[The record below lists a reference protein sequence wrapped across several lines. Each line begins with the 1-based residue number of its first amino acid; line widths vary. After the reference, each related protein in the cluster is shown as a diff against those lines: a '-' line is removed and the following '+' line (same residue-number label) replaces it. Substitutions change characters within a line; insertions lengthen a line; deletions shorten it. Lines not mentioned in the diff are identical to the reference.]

1 MTGSRGDE
9 PGDKIGVSQS
19 PAERR
24 FKVDTLSAVFNALV
38 ARPNLLLGTR
48 AVGMMFLR
56 AFGWIVTVSA
66 PTREYRVVDVAGGGE
81 IHINPHPGMQQT
93 AENRRIT
100 SFYREVKKKQV
111 HLHRVVEGSWHGADL
126 VLMRKS
132 GPVVVEIKGPL
143 GIPTLRDRMARAY
156 IEMRTQFAV
165 YLARQT
171 RTGRWDLYRLG
182 EDGELRL
189 AELGELDAKN

>member
-1 MTGSRGDE
+1 MTGRRGDE

-24 FKVDTLSAVFNALV
+24 FKENTLSAVFNALL
-38 ARPNLLLGTR
+38 ARPNLLMGTR

-56 AFGWIVTVSA
+56 SFGWIVTVAA
-66 PTREYRVVDVAGGGE
+66 PGREYRVVDVPGGGE

-93 AENRRIT
+93 AESRRIT

-111 HLHRVVEGSWHGADL
+111 HLHRVVEGAWHGADL

-132 GPVVVEIKGPL
+132 GPVVVVIKGSV

-156 IEMRTQFAV
+156 GDMRTQFAV

-171 RTGRWDLYRLG
+171 RTGRWDLYQF
-182 EDGELRL
+182 EKDGVLRYS
-189 AELGELDAKN
+189 ELGELDAKN